1 MEPVDRIPTKPL
13 RERIRAGNPWWDEES
28 PHTDQVFQKMR
39 PRAYLEPFAKLV
51 EARDVRRAV
60 VLMGPRR
67 VGKTVLLQHVIQR
80 LLDDGVPSQ
89 AIAYLSLDQP
99 LYANRSIEELIGHVR
114 VASAPPSPPPMFL
127 PLHEIQYLFLDE
139 IQYLR
144 DWERHLKVFVDN
156 HPRIKC
162 VVSGSVAAALR
173 LKSIESGAGRFTD
186 FLLPPLTFYE
196 FMDLQGMGDVIAC
209 DQQEGFCDDV
219 GFLNEHFVRY
229 VNIGGYPEVIFSE
242 SIREDVRRYVRSDI
256 IDKVLLRDL
265 PSLYGIRDIQELNS
279 LFMTLAWNTAQ
290 EVSLRGLSQHS
301 GVSSPT
307 IKNYLEYLEAAFLI
321 RIVHRIDRNAKHF
334 KRANYFK
341 VHLTTPSMRSA
352 LFGPI
357 EADSQDMGALAETA
371 IFSQWFHANL
381 ELRYARWQSGEVNI
395 VCLDG
400 RHAPRWCVEVKWSD
414 SAVSRR
420 RKTTHI
426 RSFLKVHPGVAAAFT
441 TRSME
446 GKSQLA
452 PGVMVDYLPA
462 SVYCYLAGFYAVGD
476 RSRDLVLGVREE
488 IR

>member
-1 MEPVDRIPTKPL
+1 MDMIPAEQC
-13 RERIRAGNPWWDEES
+13 RERIRAENPWWDEGS
-28 PHTDQVFQKMR
+28 PHTDQAFQNMR
-39 PRAYLEPFAKLV
+39 PRAYLEPFAALV
-51 EARDVRRAV
+51 EAIDVRRAV
-60 VLMGPRR
+60 VLMGARR
-67 VGKTVLLQHVIQR
+67 IGKTVLLQHMIQR
-80 LLDDGVPSQ
+80 LLDDGVPPQ

-114 VASAPPSPPPMFL
+114 VAGAPPNPPPMLL
-127 PLHEIQYLFLDE
+127 PVPEIQYLFLDE

-144 DWERHLKVFVDN
+144 DWERHLKVFVDD

-162 VVSGSVAAALR
+162 VVSGSAAAALR

-196 FMDLQGMGDVIAC
+196 FMDLQDMGDVVAC
-209 DQQEGFCDDV
+209 DQQEGFCNDV

-229 VNIGGYPEVIFSE
+229 VNMGGYPEVIFSE

-279 LFMTLAWNTAQ
+279 LFMTLAWHTAQ
-290 EVSLRGLSQHS
+290 EVSLQGLSQHS

-307 IKNYLEYLEAAFLI
+307 IKSYLEYLEAAFLI
-321 RIVHRIDRNAKHF
+321 RIVHRIDRNARHF

-341 VHLTTPSMRSA
+341 VHLTAPSMRSA

-357 EADSQDMGALAETA
+357 ESNGRDMGALVETA

-381 ELRYARWQSGEVNI
+381 ELRYARWQSGEVDI
-395 VCLDG
+395 VCLDE
-400 RHAPRWCVEVKWSD
+400 RYKPRWCVEVQWSD

-420 RKTTHI
+420 RKTTPI
-426 RSFLKVHPGVAAAFT
+426 RSFLQTHSGVEGAFT

-446 GKSQLA
+446 GKLSLA
-452 PGVMVDYLPA
+452 PNVTVDYLPA
-462 SVYCYLAGFYAVGD
+462 SVYCYLAGFHAVGD
-476 RSRDLVLGVREE
+476 RSRDLVLGVRE
-488 IR
+488 RTR

>member
-1 MEPVDRIPTKPL
+1 MELIPAEQY
-13 RERIRAGNPWWDEES
+13 RERICAENPWWDEAS
-28 PHTDQVFQKMR
+28 PGTDKAFRDMR
-39 PRAYLEPFAKLV
+39 PRAYLDSFAKLV

-99 LYANRSIEELIGHVR
+99 LYANRSIEELVGH
-114 VASAPPSPPPMFL
+114 AQGGGTPPSSQPTFPSL
-127 PLHEIQYLFLDE
+127 REIQYLFLDE

-144 DWERHLKVFVDN
+144 EWERHLKIFVDD

-162 VVSGSVAAALR
+162 VVSGSAAAALR
-173 LKSIESGAGRFTD
+173 LKSIESGTGRFTD

-196 FMDLQGMGDVIAC
+196 FMDLQGMGDVVVRER
-209 DQQEGFCDDV
+209 QGWFCADIDA
-219 GFLNEHFVRY
+219 LNEHFVRY
-229 VNIGGYPEVIFSE
+229 VNMGGYPEVIFSE
-242 SIREDVRRYVRSDI
+242 SIRKDVRRYVRSDI

-265 PSLYGIRDIQELNS
+265 PSLYGIRDIQDLNS
-279 LFMTLAWNTAQ
+279 LFMTLAWHTAQ
-290 EVSLRGLSQHS
+290 EVSLQGLSQHS

-357 EADSQDMGALAETA
+357 ESNGRDMGALVETA
-371 IFSQWFHANL
+371 IFSQWFHADL
-381 ELRYARWQSGEVNI
+381 ELRYARWQSGEVDI
-395 VCLDG
+395 VCLDE
-400 RHAPRWCVEVKWSD
+400 RYKPRWCVEVKWSD
-414 SAVSRR
+414 SVVSRP
-420 RKTTHI
+420 RKTTPI
-426 RSFLKVHPGVAAAFT
+426 RSFLKTHPGVEAAFT

-446 GKSQLA
+446 GKLSLA
-452 PGVMVDYLPA
+452 PNVTVDCLPA
-462 SVYCYLAGFYAVGD
+462 SVYCYLAGFHAVGD
-476 RSRDLVLGVREE
+476 RSRDLVLGVREGT
-488 IR
+488 R